1 MLLRAVHPPG
11 DTEERSVHLACHRWG
26 ESTIESAIWQRGQ
39 LGSELSGMKCY
50 SPALVRRLDF
60 RTVKRFLRHIS
71 RSIINVQLNSDSS
84 VYFGPVG
91 FRNGGHDISRLDVR
105 NV

>member
-1 MLLRAVHPPG
+1 MLLRAVRR
-11 DTEERSVHLACHRWG
+11 DTEERSVHLACYRW
-26 ESTIESAIWQRGQ
+26 EASIESAIWQRGQ

-60 RTVKRFLRHIS
+60 RTVKRFLRHID